1 MNNNYYVLVASDQDL
16 AGMTMT
22 NYLLSNAEFAS
33 EGKRDAGESY
43 RSPRHNN
50 VQLYISSDSLLTLEN
65 LDDLYPHADAFIF
78 LSKHK
83 SDSCIPTLTCH
94 CTGNFGANNAYGG
107 KPREIAISYPS
118 LQKGYLKAISAA
130 RHKVSQYDIIIE
142 ATHHGP
148 TSLNKPVLFVELG
161 SSEKQWAD
169 NNAAAAICYTLLKM
183 LHNGIECCDKVG
195 VALGGTHYPTKFNKL
210 LLESKFGLAA
220 VASKHN
226 LEAVDEEMLSQMVE
240 KSVEKVTHVIVDSK
254 GLGSQKDRI
263 MKIVEKTHLELY
275 QV

>member
-1 MNNNYYVLVASDQDL
+1 LNNYYVLVASDQDL

-50 VQLYISSDSLLTLEN
+50 VQLYISSGSLLILEN

-94 CTGNFGANNAYGG
+94 CTGNFSANNAYGG

-118 LQKGYLKAISAA
+118 LQKGYLKAITAA
-130 RHKVSQYDIIIE
+130 RQKVSQYDIIIE

-169 NNAAAAICYTLLKM
+169 NNAAAAICDTLLKM

-263 MKIVEKTHLELY
+263 MKIAEKTHLELY

>member
-1 MNNNYYVLVASDQDL
+1 LNNYYVLVVSGQDL

-43 RSPRHNN
+43 RSPRHSN
-50 VQLYISSDSLLTLEN
+50 VQLYISSGSLLTLEN
-65 LDDLYPHADAFIF
+65 LDDLYPHADVFIF

-94 CTGNFGANNAYGG
+94 CTGNFAADNAYGG

-118 LQKGYLKAISAA
+118 LQKGYLKAITAA
-130 RHKVSQYDIIIE
+130 RQKVPQYDIIIE

-169 NNAAAAICYTLLKM
+169 NNAAAVICDTLLKM

-195 VALGGTHYPTKFNKL
+195 IALGGTHYPNKFNKL

-226 LEAVDEEMLSQMVE
+226 LEAVDDEILSQMVE
-240 KSVEKVTHVIVDSK
+240 KSVEKVTHVILDSK
-254 GLGSQKDRI
+254 GLGTQKDRI
-263 MKIVEKTHLELY
+263 MKIAEKTHLELC
-275 QV
+275 QI

>member
-1 MNNNYYVLVASDQDL
+1 MNNNHYVLVASDKDL

-22 NYLLSNAEFAS
+22 NYLLGNAEFAT

-43 RSPRHNN
+43 RSPHHNN
-50 VQLYISSDSLLTLEN
+50 VQLYVSSGSLLTLEN

-78 LSKHK
+78 LSKHR

-94 CTGNFGANNAYGG
+94 CTGNFAANNVYGG

-118 LQKGYLKAISAA
+118 LQKGYLKAITAA
-130 RHKVSQYDIIIE
+130 RQKVPQYEIIIE

-161 SSEKQWAD
+161 SSQKQWVD
-169 NNAAAAICYTLLKM
+169 NNAAAAICDTLLKM
-183 LHNGIECCDKVG
+183 LHNGIEYCDKVG
-195 VALGGTHYPTKFNKL
+195 VALGSTHYPTKFNKL

-226 LEAVDEEMLSQMVE
+226 LAAVDDEMLSQMVE
-240 KSVEKVTHVIVDSK
+240 KSVEKVTHVILDSK

-263 MKIVEKTHLELY
+263 MKIAEKSHLELY

>member
-1 MNNNYYVLVASDQDL
+1 LNNYYVLIVSGRDL

-43 RSPRHNN
+43 RSPRHSN
-50 VQLYISSDSLLTLEN
+50 VQLYISSGSLLTLEN
-65 LDDLYPHADAFIF
+65 LDDLYPHADVFIF

-83 SDSCIPTLTCH
+83 SYSCIPTLTCH
-94 CTGNFGANNAYGG
+94 CTGNFAANNAYGG

-118 LQKGYLKAISAA
+118 LQKGYLKAITAA
-130 RHKVSQYDIIIE
+130 RQKVPQYDIIIE

-169 NNAAAAICYTLLKM
+169 NNAAAVICDTLLKM

-195 VALGGTHYPTKFNKL
+195 IALGGTHYPTKFNKL

-226 LEAVDEEMLSQMVE
+226 LEAVDDEILSQMVE
-240 KSVEKVTHVIVDSK
+240 KSVEKVTHVILDSK

-263 MKIVEKTHLELY
+263 MKIAEKTHLELY
-275 QV
+275 QI

>member
-1 MNNNYYVLVASDQDL
+1 
-16 AGMTMT
+16 
-22 NYLLSNAEFAS
+22 
-33 EGKRDAGESY
+33 
-43 RSPRHNN
+43 
-50 VQLYISSDSLLTLEN
+50 LEN
-65 LDDLYPHADAFIF
+65 LDDLYPHADVFIF

-83 SDSCIPTLTCH
+83 SDSGIPTLTCH
-94 CTGNFGANNAYGG
+94 CTGNFAANNTHGG

-118 LQKGYLKAISAA
+118 LQKGYLKAITAA
-130 RHKVSQYDIIIE
+130 RQKVPQYDIIIE

-169 NNAAAAICYTLLKM
+169 NNAAAVICDTLLKI
-183 LHNGIECCDKVG
+183 LHNGIEYCDKVG
-195 VALGGTHYPTKFNKL
+195 IALGGTHYPIKFNKL

-226 LEAVDEEMLSQMVE
+226 LEAVDDEILSQMVE
-240 KSVEKVTHVIVDSK
+240 KSVEKVTHVILDSK

-263 MKIVEKTHLELY
+263 MKIVENTHLELY
-275 QV
+275 QI